1 MTAAKVVLY
10 AFLVFITTVSARAF
24 ETPATAAYV
33 LDVKTGAVLFE
44 KNADRPLPPA
54 SMSKLMTLNLL
65 FEALNSGRVTLDTE
79 FVVSERAYKMG
90 GSKMFLRQGERVII
104 RNLIPGVIVQSG
116 NDACVVIAEGLEGS
130 EDEFARKMT
139 ARAKTLGLK
148 NSHFANATGWPNPGQ
163 RMSAHDL
170 VLLAQHIFATFPDY
184 YHFFSQKS
192 FTWAGITQ
200 NNRNP
205 ILKLDIGADGFKTGH
220 TQEAGY
226 GLVGSAKQG
235 DRRVILML
243 SGMQSKAQRAS
254 EGERVMTWAFR
265 NFVEKH
271 LYKKDTVI
279 GSASVWLGKQD
290 QVGLYSPTDII
301 AVIPYDAA
309 VDDLTASIRYKGPIE
324 APIAKDAKLAKLV
337 LERDGIPLGE
347 YPLYAKTNIPKGG
360 LFSRMKASAKKLT
373 EKLIGAS
380 ADR

>member
-1 MTAAKVVLY
+1 MTALRAVLW
-10 AFLVFITTVSARAF
+10 AFLVFVTTVSAQAF
-24 ETPATAAYV
+24 ETPATAVYV
-33 LDVKTGAVLFE
+33 LDVNTGTVLFE

-65 FEALNSGRVTLDTE
+65 FEALQSGRVTLDTE

-90 GSKMFLRQGERVII
+90 GSKMFLRQGERITV

-139 ARAKTLGLK
+139 VRAKKLGLT
-148 NSHFANATGWPNPGQ
+148 NSRFANATGWPDPGQ
-163 RMSAHDL
+163 RMSARDL
-170 VLLAQHIFATFPDY
+170 VLLARHILATFPDY
-184 YHFFSQKS
+184 YPFFSQKS

-205 ILKLDIGADGFKTGH
+205 LLTLDVGADGMKTGH
-220 TQEAGY
+220 TREAGY

-265 NFVEKH
+265 NFIEKT
-271 LYKKDTVI
+271 LYKKDMVI
-279 GSASVWLGKQD
+279 GKADVWLGKQD
-290 QVGLYSPTDII
+290 KVELYSPTAII
-301 AVIPYDAA
+301 ALVPYDA
-309 VDDLTASIRYKGPIE
+309 VEDLTASIRYKGPIS
-324 APIAKDAKLAKLV
+324 APIAKDAKVATLV
-337 LERDGIPLGE
+337 LERAGKPLRE
-347 YPLYAKTNIPKGG
+347 YPLYAQAAVPKGG
-360 LFSRMKASAKKLT
+360 LFVRMKTSAKKLT
-373 EKLIGAS
+373 EKLLGPS

>member
-1 MTAAKVVLY
+1 MTALRVVLW
-10 AFLVFITTVSARAF
+10 AFLVFVTTVSAQAF

-33 LDVKTGAVLFE
+33 LDVNTGTVLFE

-65 FEALNSGRVTLDTE
+65 FEALQSGRVTLDTE

-90 GSKMFLRQGERVII
+90 GSKMFLRQGERVTV

-139 ARAKTLGLK
+139 VRAKKLGLT
-148 NSHFANATGWPNPGQ
+148 NSRFANATGWPDPGQ
-163 RMSAHDL
+163 RMSARDL
-170 VLLAQHIFATFPDY
+170 VLLAQHILATFPDY
-184 YHFFSQKS
+184 YPFFSQKS

-205 ILKLDIGADGFKTGH
+205 LLTLDVGADGMKTGH

-265 NFVEKH
+265 NFVEKT
-271 LYKKDTVI
+271 LYKKGNII
-279 GSASVWLGKQD
+279 GSADVWLGKQD
-290 QVGLYSPTDII
+290 KVELYSPTAII
-301 AVIPYDAA
+301 ALVPYDA
-309 VDDLTASIRYKGPIE
+309 VEDLTAEIRYKGPIS
-324 APIAKDAKLAKLV
+324 APIAKDAKVATLV
-337 LERDGIPLGE
+337 LERAGKPLRE
-347 YPLYAKTNIPKGG
+347 YPLYARAEVPKGG
-360 LFSRMKASAKKLT
+360 LFVRMKTSAKKLT
-373 EKLIGAS
+373 EKLLGPS

>member
-1 MTAAKVVLY
+1 MTVLRVVLC
-10 AFLVFITTVSARAF
+10 AFLVFITTVSAQAF

-33 LDVKTGAVLFE
+33 LDVNTGTVLFE

-79 FVVSERAYKMG
+79 FTTSERAYKMG
-90 GSKMFLRQGERVII
+90 GSKMFLRQGERVTI
-104 RNLIPGVIVQSG
+104 RNLIQGVIVQSG

-139 ARAKTLGLK
+139 ARAIKLGLT
-148 NSHFANATGWPNPGQ
+148 NSHFANATGWPDPGQ

-170 VLLAQHIFATFPDY
+170 VLLARHIFVTFPEY
-184 YHFFSQKS
+184 YHFFGEKS

-200 NNRNP
+200 ENRNP
-205 ILKLDIGADGFKTGH
+205 LLSLDIGADGMKTGH

-235 DRRVILML
+235 DRRVMLML

-254 EGERVMTWAFR
+254 EGERVMSWAFR
-265 NFVEKH
+265 NFVEKT
-271 LYKKDTVI
+271 LYKKDSVI
-279 GSASVWLGKQD
+279 GSADVWLGKQD
-290 QVGLYSPTDII
+290 KVELYSPTDII
-301 AVIPYDAA
+301 AVVPYDA
-309 VDDLTASIRYKGPIE
+309 VEDLTASIHYKGPIE
-324 APIAKDAKLAKLV
+324 APIAKDAQVAKLV
-337 LERDGIPLGE
+337 LERAGKPLRE
-347 YPLYAKTNIPKGG
+347 YPLYAKTDVRKGG
-360 LFSRMKASAKKLT
+360 LFARMKTSVTKLT
-373 EKLIGAS
+373 EKLIGPS